1 MGTAKLAWVCWAGG
15 GGLGIVAP
23 AILRRSKSKLVRD
36 GVAPVLTIAGSLALK
51 WSVTYAGQESA
62 LDPEMANFNGET
74 VDGKAYWGPKA
85 PKDAEVPATEKATVS
100 L

>member
-1 MGTAKLAWVCWAGG
+1 MVGAIAF
-15 GGLGIVAP
+15 GIVAP
-23 AILRRSKSKLVRD
+23 AVLRRSQSKWVRD
-36 GVAPVLTIAGSLALK
+36 GVAPLLTIAGSLALK
-51 WSVTYAGQESA
+51 WSVTYAGQESS

-85 PKDAEVPATEKATVS
+85 PAGAEVAANAGALAS